1 MYEYKAEIT
10 RVVDGDTFDA
20 IVDVGFNI
28 KIKKRFR
35 VMNLDTPESWRPR
48 NDAEK
53 KHAMEANDRA
63 RVLLDDKIVT
73 IRSHTVEGIYGRYSA
88 EVILP
93 DGRDYATVMK
103 RHGCEKKESY

>member
-1 MYEYKAEIT
+1 MYEYKAEIV

-20 IVDVGFNI
+20 IVDLGFNI
-28 KIKKRFR
+28 KKKNRFR
-35 VMNLDTPESWRPR
+35 VTDLDTPESWRPR
-48 NDAEK
+48 NNAERE
-53 KHAMEANDRA
+53 HAKEVDDRA

-103 RHGCEKKESY
+103 RHGCEKKELY